1 MMRSTSGGTAR
12 LAAVLVAVLLTGV
25 PAIPAAAG
33 DDDPAPSSDLAAP
46 SADFYDVPDPLP
58 PGDPGDIIKVEP
70 VTAPELRGTL
80 HRVMYHSR
88 SVAGAD
94 IAVTGTIAV
103 PAAAAPAG
111 GRPVLS
117 WAHGTVGIADVC
129 APSKAPVSSLMVEF
143 GNRILDA
150 GYIMASTDYEGL
162 GTPGRHPYIVGESE
176 ARGVIDIVRAARNLE
191 VAEASPNWLVWGH
204 SQGGHAALFAGEL
217 AGSWAPELNLVG
229 TVAGAPPSQLK
240 LVYQALKGSRYRY
253 YLLMAGVGMEAAYD
267 TVDLTEVVTPLG
279 MSKVGVVDTGCT
291 QAISDAYKD
300 DATEDLVKADPYTVP
315 GWRELIDKQEPG
327 TVRTDVPI
335 LIIHGGNDEQI
346 PVVSSQ
352 LLLDRMCGLDQVVV
366 RRVYPDRSHSGVIAP
381 SFPAMLEWIDDR
393 FDGKPAP
400 TDCVDAPP
408 PTAAPTSSTSPPGP
422 AKPTAAA
429 ATPIA
434 RRANFT
440 G

>member
-1 MMRSTSGGTAR
+1 VIRPTVRGAV
-12 LAAVLVAVLLTGV
+12 VLVGVLLAGV
-25 PAIPAAAG
+25 PAVPAAARAA
-33 DDDPAPSSDLAAP
+33 DPVPSVETPA
-46 SADFYDVPDPLP
+46 ADFYDVPDPLP
-58 PGDPGDIIKVEP
+58 PGEPGDVIKVET
-70 VTAPELRGTL
+70 VAAPQLRGTL
-80 HRVMYHSR
+80 LRVMYHSR

-117 WAHGTVGIADVC
+117 WGHGTVGIADVC
-129 APSKAPVSSLMVEF
+129 APSKYPGGSIMIDF
-143 GNRILDA
+143 GNQILDA

-176 ARGVIDIVRAARNLE
+176 ARGVIDIVRAARNLAE
-191 VAEASPNWLVWGH
+191 AEASTEWLVWGH
-204 SQGGHAALFAGEL
+204 SQGGHAALFAGQL
-217 AGSWAPELNLVG
+217 AESWAPELDLVG
-229 TVAGAPPSQLK
+229 TVAGAPPSQLN

-267 TVDLTEVVTPLG
+267 TVDLTDVVTPLG
-279 MSKVGVVDTGCT
+279 MSKIDVVDTGCT
-291 QAISDAYKD
+291 QEIFDAYKD
-300 DATEDLVKADPYTVP
+300 DATDDLVKADPYTIP
-315 GWRELIDKQEPG
+315 AWRELIDEQEPG

-393 FDGKPAP
+393 FEGQPAP
-400 TDCVDAPP
+400 NDCDDVPP
-408 PTAAPTSSTSPPGP
+408 PTSGPTTSAP
-422 AKPTAAA
+422 AKPRPPA

-434 RRANFT
+434 ARARFT

>member
-1 MMRSTSGGTAR
+1 MRGAV
-12 LAAVLVAVLLTGV
+12 VLVAMLLTGV
-25 PAIPAAAG
+25 PAVPSAAG
-33 DDDPAPSSDLAAP
+33 ADDLPSVEPA
-46 SADFYDVPDPLP
+46 ADFYDVPDPLP
-58 PGDPGDIIKVEP
+58 PGDPGDVIKVET
-70 VTAPELRGTL
+70 VAAPELRGTL

-103 PAAAAPAG
+103 PDAAAPAG
-111 GRPVLS
+111 GRPVVS
-117 WAHGTVGIADVC
+117 WGHGTVGIADVC
-129 APSKAPVSSLMVEF
+129 APSKSPVSSLMVNF
-143 GNRILDA
+143 GNQILDA

-191 VAEASPNWLVWGH
+191 AAEASPDWLVWGH
-204 SQGGHAALFAGEL
+204 SQGGHAALFAGQL
-217 AGSWAPELNLVG
+217 AESWAPELNLVG

-267 TVDLTEVVTPLG
+267 TVDLTDVVTPLG
-279 MSKVGVVDTGCT
+279 MSKLDVVDTGCT
-291 QAISDAYKD
+291 EEIYEAYKD

-315 GWRELIDKQEPG
+315 AWRELIDEQEPG

-335 LIIHGGNDEQI
+335 LMIHGGDDEQI

-393 FDGKPAP
+393 FEGQPAP
-400 TDCVDAPP
+400 NDCADAPP
-408 PTAAPTSSTSPPGP
+408 PTSAPTPSSSSSVP
-422 AKPTAAA
+422 ATPRAPA
-429 ATPIA
+429 ATPVPA
-434 RRANFT
+434 RARFT